1 MYTRF
6 WGISSTFFP
15 PSMKFLDHGL
25 LRHFSVRECYV
36 SKDGY
41 FPSSTPLVTAEG

>member
-6 WGISSTFFP
+6 WGVSSTP
-15 PSMKFLDHGL
+15 PPPMRFLDHGL

-41 FPSSTPLVTAEG
+41 FPSSTPLVVTAEG